1 MAPHEESLVIHD
13 FKSFEEFWPHYLR
26 QHADSRTRTL
36 HFVGTTLAF
45 WMMVA
50 AVPLGSL
57 LLFAAGPLVAYAFAW
72 AGHASIEH
80 NRPATFSFPLW
91 SLRGDIRMYRYW
103 LDGRLGGELRRAGLA

>member
-1 MAPHEESLVIHD
+1 MTPD
-13 FKSFEEFWPHYLR
+13 FESFEEFWPHYLR
-26 QHADSRTRTL
+26 QHADPVTRKL
-36 HFVGTTLAF
+36 HFVGTTCAL
-45 WMMVA
+45 WMMMAAAWMGSLPLLVA
-50 AVPLGSL
+50 API
-57 LLFAAGPLVAYAFAW
+57 VAYAFAW